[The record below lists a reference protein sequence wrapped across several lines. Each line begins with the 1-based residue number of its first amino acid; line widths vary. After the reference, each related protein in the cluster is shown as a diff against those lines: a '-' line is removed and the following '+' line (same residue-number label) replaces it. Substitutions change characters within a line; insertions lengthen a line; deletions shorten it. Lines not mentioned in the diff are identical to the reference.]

1 MFTDYKWWFVRRD
14 DGGFI
19 TEAAVRFFEGGF
31 EIVNGKSLYIRKR
44 TLVSDNE
51 LKHLRKGVDPKNRC
65 VYYTPDDFGQIKT
78 DDELR
83 EFCNRE
89 ISKDKSREV
98 IKEQKWR
105 V

>member
-1 MFTDYKWWFVRRD
+1 MFTDYKWWFVRRND
-14 DGGFI
+14 DGFI
-19 TEAAVRFFEGGF
+19 TEAAVRFYEG
-31 EIVNGKSLYIRKR
+31 EVVIKNGKETYRRVR
-44 TLVSDNE
+44 TLSNPSD
-51 LKHLRKGVDPKNRC
+51 LKHLGRCGDSERGC
-65 VYYTPDDFGQIKT
+65 VYYYSSDFGQIKT